1 MENKYDYFKRCKKR
15 IEESTN
21 ITKDWDAG
29 WEVGGINKVLVDN
42 DLVLSHA
49 IHLYFAD
56 FKSTPIPL
64 SGKEAKELYDLAH
77 ARMIELERPKKE
89 LEEKLGSE
97 RIANLLSEL

>member
-21 ITKDWDAG
+21 IIMNYEFAASLIH
-29 WEVGGINKVLVDN
+29 EIQVDD
-42 DLVLSHA
+42 DLLLNQAMYV
-49 IHLYFAD
+49 YFVS

-64 SGKEAKELYDLAH
+64 SGKEAKELYDLAN
-77 ARMIELERPKKE
+77 ARRIELERPKKE